1 MNSLTVFSTETKLAD
16 TWSSRRGP
24 STTIPVL
31 LLFLLAAKPSSSQ
44 QSPLNTQTITLNAG
58 VPLRI
63 RTNRTR
69 PLKVGAR
76 VEGVLSSPVYVHDRL
91 VLPEG
96 EKVRGRVIETK
107 PTDRLT
113 RTKALLDGDF
123 TPLHEPVVDFD
134 NIHITAINTDVV
146 LNTRAL
152 IRNTQLAR
160 FIPVSKRKS
169 FFHRFADSVSQI
181 GRATRDAFF
190 SPGLADRAT
199 RLVYNQLPYH
209 PQRIWRNTQF
219 TADLQAP
226 TVFNL
231 PFQPSPALSTASS
244 LEHLDVK
251 ARLAD
256 SISSETAHRGDPV
269 TAIVTEPIFDS
280 NHQLVLPEGA
290 KLTGTVLQGKPAESF
305 GRNGELRFVFT
316 GLEHDGI
323 TAQRV
328 HGSLSGAAGEKAQN
342 LTVDDEGS
350 VQANPDKFRF
360 VAPVLLA
367 ILATGVS
374 ENGNSIARNTVSSNG
389 FGLAARVIALTVND
403 KYVAT
408 GFGVYAL
415 AKSVSFRF
423 LTKGHQVSFPKDTLV
438 EVEMSSR

>member
-1 MNSLTVFSTETKLAD
+1 
-16 TWSSRRGP
+16 
-24 STTIPVL
+24 
-31 LLFLLAAKPSSSQ
+31 
-44 QSPLNTQTITLNAG
+44 
-58 VPLRI
+58 
-63 RTNRTR
+63 
-69 PLKVGAR
+69 

-96 EKVRGRVIETK
+96 EKVRGKVIETT

-134 NIHITAINTDVV
+134 DIHVTAINSDLR
-146 LNTRAL
+146 LNTRGV
-152 IRNTQLAR
+152 IRDTQLAR

-169 FFHRFADSVSQI
+169 FVHRFADSVSQI
-181 GRATRDAFF
+181 GRATRNAFF

-199 RLVYNQLPYH
+199 RLFYNQLPYH
-209 PQRIWRNTQF
+209 PQRIWKDTQF
-219 TADLQAP
+219 TADLEAP
-226 TVFNL
+226 ATFNL
-231 PFQPSPALSTASS
+231 PSESSPTLSNATS
-244 LEHLDVK
+244 LGQLEVK
-251 ARLAD
+251 ARLSE
-256 SISSETAHRGDPV
+256 SISSQTAHRGDTI

-290 KLTGTVLQGKPAESF
+290 KLTGTILQGKPAQSF
-305 GRNGELRFVFT
+305 GRNGALRFAFT
-316 GLEHDGI
+316 GLEHDDLA
-323 TAQRV
+323 TQKV
-328 HGSLSGAAGEKAQN
+328 HGSLLGAAGETKQN
-342 LTVDDEGS
+342 LTVDDEGN

-415 AKSVSFRF
+415 AKSVCFRF